1 MTRRLSLL
9 AMLVLVVTGLAVAPA
24 SAAVPADSG
33 GAEASLGSAD
43 AASNASTAGCAFPF
57 SSTDATGTEVTV
69 EERPDTI
76 TVLAPSAAQT
86 VWDLGRAD
94 SVVGMPVNQYT
105 EYLGGTEGKVNVV
118 NDQGQPITESVVGTD
133 PDVVLAPN
141 IVGNDA
147 IESLREAGLTVYK
160 FEPADS
166 IGDVLSKTTLTGQLI
181 GACDEAETVTGDMES
196 TIADISAQ
204 VDDDERPTVY
214 YPLGGGF
221 TAGNQTF
228 IGDLIQS
235 AGGDNVATEADITGY
250 AVISQ
255 EVLANATID
264 YLLLTG
270 DSPRPMNPAI
280 NNSRA
285 VAEDNIVRVDANLLN
300 QPGPRVVVPLSQ
312 MANAFFEYDPAG
324 GTDEG
329 ETDDGTET
337 GDETETDDGTEMD
350 NGTEPTMDEETTQAP
365 PTTIPAPSPA
375 TDVDPVT
382 TADGDGPGFGI
393 GAAVLAVVAT
403 ALVAV
408 RRR

>member
-9 AMLVLVVTGLAVAPA
+9 GILVLVVTGLAVAPA
-24 SAAVPADSG
+24 SAAADSG
-33 GAEASLGSAD
+33 QVGASVGSAD
-43 AASNASTAGCAFPF
+43 AAPNASTAGCTFPF

-76 TVLAPSAAQT
+76 TVLGPSAAQT

-94 SVVGMPVNQYT
+94 SVSGMPVNQYT

-118 NDQGQPITESVVGTD
+118 DDQGQPITESVVGTD

-141 IVGNDA
+141 IVNDDA

-160 FEPADS
+160 FEQAGS
-166 IGDVLSKTTLTGQLI
+166 IDDVVEKTSLTGQLI
-181 GACDEAETVTGDMES
+181 GACDEAETVTSDMES
-196 TIADISAQ
+196 TIADISEQ

-228 IGDLIQS
+228 IGDLVRS
-235 AGGDNVATEADITGY
+235 AGGDNVATEAGITGY

-300 QPGPRVVVPLSQ
+300 QPGPRVVVPFSQ
-312 MANAFFEYDPAG
+312 MANAFFEYDPAD

-329 ETDDGTET
+329 ETDDGTEMDNET
-337 GDETETDDGTEMD
+337 GMDDGTEMD
-350 NGTEPTMDEETTQAP
+350 NGTAPTMDEETEQSP
-365 PTTIPAPSPA
+365 PTTIPAPTPA